1 MMFVLHLKRQKVPNR
16 ERSSI
21 QARYDLGS
29 IPILPYNY
37 AVISTYSIR
46 CFTILAT
53 SIGAHSA
60 TQSIQHKRSVI
71 RICTTRTS
79 GDRGPCPHWRR
90 SHYDIAFVTPPRF
103 VLMGKGAASTRLE
116 SDVVELKRTGQDTVQ
131 TLRNLLLALRPYS
144 DEFRTQHVFIRTPL
158 LLRHI
163 KYGFHRTSHGN
174 FLFDLR

>member
-90 SHYDIAFVTPPRF
+90 SHYDIASLLHPDLSWWEKGPLPLGSSLMSWNWRGRAKILSRHYETYSLRYVHIRMNS
-103 VLMGKGAASTRLE
+103 VLNMYSSVLHYSCVILST
-116 SDVVELKRTGQDTVQ
+116 
-131 TLRNLLLALRPYS
+131 
-144 DEFRTQHVFIRTPL
+144 VFIVRRMVISCL
-158 LLRHI
+158 I
-163 KYGFHRTSHGN
+163 
-174 FLFDLR
+174 